1 MRHSIVL
8 CALVALFP
16 APILAEGLPDPWV
29 ITGNETITEPME
41 VGDVIVAQSG
51 SLVVDGVPAPG
62 FVLSG
67 NLWAIDDAVVQLRDS
82 VIRFASTYH
91 GQYTLVGIDRA
102 RVVVE
107 GCDYR
112 VTEGIQHGLVVS
124 GDATL
129 GIRQSQFNS
138 IQLVAGGAASLAAE
152 ATDGFFEIILQD
164 SAVIALEDIPRTPDA
179 GSLWVWVEIPSGG
192 RVSYSPPMTGMV
204 DSWSFPPANAAGIP
218 SRCQLTR
225 CHVQLW
231 PMLVWNDSTLELRDI
246 AEDNWVVVGL
256 HLPTSTA
263 IRGLSNG
270 LSAVDTTL
278 PLEDHPIR
286 LINASV
292 DTWNLYAWNDA
303 EIEIRDS
310 HLGEILA
317 FEDSHVIVRHSLIDG
332 TGGYLG
338 TTDRS
343 VMELWGS
350 TTTCT
355 VQAVGESTL
364 EMHGCTALPYPN
376 DPTGDWTRFGAY
388 DSARLLADHT
398 PVETTPA
405 LGGAGVIAVTWIA
418 NPIPRLPSVP
428 IDLHGTLALFGLE
441 EAPTMASWQLWE
453 RPGRTGSPRLLEE
466 GFANIE
472 QDLLATWMPAIDGQ
486 RHRLE
491 MVIVDSEGR
500 AVRGVRT
507 VPDRQPRRLPEA
519 ASAP

>member
-1 MRHSIVL
+1 MRSL
-8 CALVALFP
+8 LLLGALASL
-16 APILAEGLPDPWV
+16 LSGLSFAQQAPDPW
-29 ITGNETITEPME
+29 IISGPMTITEPME

-51 SLVVDGVPAPG
+51 SLVVDSVPAPG

-67 NLWAIDDAVVQLRDS
+67 NLWAIDDAVVELRDS
-82 VIRFASTYH
+82 VVRFASTYH

-102 RVVVE
+102 RIIVD

-124 GDATL
+124 GEASL

-138 IQLVAGGAASLAAE
+138 IQLIAGGTASLAAE

-164 SAVIALEDIPRTPDA
+164 SAVIALEDIPRTPEA

-192 RVSYSPPMTGMV
+192 QVSYSPPMTGMV
-204 DSWSFPPANAAGIP
+204 DRWSFPPGDATGIP
-218 SRCQLTR
+218 SQCELTR

-231 PMLVWNDSTLELRDI
+231 PMLVWNDCTLELRDI

-263 IRGLSNG
+263 IRGLNNN
-270 LSAVDTTL
+270 LTAVDTYL
-278 PLEDHPIR
+278 PLEDHTIR

-317 FEDSHVIVRHSLIDG
+317 FEDSHVTVRHSLIDG

-343 VMELWGS
+343 AMELWGS

-364 EMHGCTALPYPN
+364 EMHGSAALPYPN

-418 NPIPRLPSVP
+418 NPIPRLPTAP
-428 IDLHGTLALFGLE
+428 IDLHGTVALFGLE
-441 EAPTMASWQLWE
+441 DAPTLASWQLWE

-466 GFANIE
+466 GSANIE
-472 QDLLATWMPAIDGQ
+472 QELLATWAPATDGQ
-486 RHRLE
+486 RHHLE
-491 MVIVDSEGR
+491 MIIVDSEGR

-507 VPDRQPRRLPEA
+507 VPDRQPRRLAEG